1 MLELEAGA
9 SVVHVSVS
17 KNGYDGA
24 SLDVI
29 RRYVDAQETDDGLTI
44 DYPLREGEI
53 SFREA
58 VGRAQTRLD
67 RLALAQKLAS
77 CAGYRGGFRVPVIHP
92 DNVYLDGDLVRVV
105 HCGLHGMLEPSAFD
119 EALFLR
125 SLQAMVLQV
134 FRPKIA
140 FEHILDGARGLRD
153 EFATSVWQTTTTDE
167 LFAVIGAQLRAERA
181 RAAATRVSV
190 PKRRYALYRILG
202 ALGVIAGLVA
212 GVFAWQAEAQNRL
225 QTAVVASQARFLASD
240 YAGTLDALD
249 GYAAAS
255 LPASAKY
262 VLAVSSINLNDLTAT
277 QKQAILN
284 NVSEKSDDVTL
295 NYWIALGRGQL
306 DHALD
311 LAKNLGDAQLTLLA
325 YTDLYQA
332 TKLNTR
338 MAGDE
343 KQKLLDE
350 YTKAIDEL
358 TKKLGGPG
366 AEPAQTTEAAQTS
379 EAAQK

>member
-1 MLELEAGA
+1 MLELEASA

-29 RRYVDAQETDDGLTI
+29 RRYVDAHETDDGLII
-44 DYPLREGEI
+44 DYSLGEGEI

-58 VGRAQTRLD
+58 ASRALTRLD
-67 RLALAQKLAS
+67 RLALAQKLAA
-77 CAGYRGGFRVPVIHP
+77 CVGYRGRFRVPVIHP

-125 SLQAMVLQV
+125 TLQAMVLQV
-134 FRPKIA
+134 FRPKMA
-140 FEHILDGARGLRD
+140 FEQLLDGAKGLRD
-153 EFATSVWQTTTTDE
+153 EFSTSVWQTTTTDE

-181 RAAATRVSV
+181 QTVATRASVS
-190 PKRRYALYRILG
+190 KRRYALYRILG

-212 GVFAWQAEAQNRL
+212 GVFAWQAEDRNRL

-249 GYAAAS
+249 GYAAPS
-255 LPASAKY
+255 LPVSAKY

-277 QKQAILN
+277 QKEAILN
-284 NVSEKSDDVTL
+284 NISEKSDDVTL
-295 NYWIALGRGQL
+295 NYWIALGRGEL

-338 MAGDE
+338 MAGAE

-350 YTKAIDEL
+350 YAKAIDEL
-358 TKKLGGPG
+358 ATKLGAPSGEAAPVG
-366 AEPAQTTEAAQTS
+366 EAAQG
-379 EAAQK
+379 